1 MIIYEV
7 NIAVNNDIFDEYL
20 VWLNNHIEEML
31 LFHGFIKAAKTIN
44 HKSICKEI
52 IVKYYLNSKEDLDY
66 YLENNSEKMRGKVL
80 DKFNHKFKI
89 SRKISNVNEL

>member
-7 NIAVNNDIFDEYL
+7 NITVNNDIFDEYL

-31 LFHGFIKAAKTIN
+31 LFQGFIKAVKKIN
-44 HKSICKEI
+44 HKSICKG
-52 IVKYYLNSKEDLDY
+52 IVVQYYINSKEDLDH
-66 YLENNSEKMRGKVL
+66 YLKNHSEKMRGKVL